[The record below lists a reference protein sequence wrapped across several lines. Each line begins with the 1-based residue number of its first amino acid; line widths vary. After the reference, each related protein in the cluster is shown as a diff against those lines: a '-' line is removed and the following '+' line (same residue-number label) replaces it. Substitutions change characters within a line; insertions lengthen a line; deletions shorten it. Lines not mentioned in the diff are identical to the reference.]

1 MFRHPS
7 HIIITVLNSIL
18 PGNIRRPFFLA
29 IHLIREISV
38 DCDDVPIVDRFARYP
53 YTMLKLLPIS
63 KSNHL
68 SECVS
73 SLESVFMRSL
83 VLYYF

>member
-1 MFRHPS
+1 MYLRSTERNQIKMFRHPS

-53 YTMLKLLPIS
+53 YTMLEPCFLFS
-63 KSNHL
+63 Y
-68 SECVS
+68 C
-73 SLESVFMRSL
+73 
-83 VLYYF
+83 